1 MVSLQAQSWSI
12 EWNEMS
18 QDLFSVFDI
27 ATRLNLH
34 VKTVRNYVR
43 EGRLK
48 ATRIG
53 KQYRISRADLEA
65 FTGHPVPPTE
75 SEIAKRHRHVEVSSI
90 VQVDAISPEA
100 SAQLENSLAAFVNG
114 RTKPEEPLRIETI
127 YSRHIGHLK
136 IILLGD
142 ANDTGSALK
151 LITALLDK

>member
-1 MVSLQAQSWSI
+1 
-12 EWNEMS
+12 MS

-43 EGRLK
+43 EGQLK

-65 FTGHPVPPTE
+65 FTGHPVPPSE
-75 SEIAKRHRHVEVSSI
+75 SETARRQRHIEVSGI

-100 SAQLENSLAAFVNG
+100 SAQVEKSLAAFVSG
-114 RTKPEEPLRIETI
+114 RTKPEEPLRIDTI
-127 YSRHIGHLK
+127 YDRHTGHLK
-136 IILLGD
+136 IILLGG
-142 ANDTGSALK
+142 ANDTATALK
-151 LITALLDK
+151 VITALLAE

>member
-1 MVSLQAQSWSI
+1 
-12 EWNEMS
+12 MS

-43 EGRLK
+43 EGQLK

-65 FTGHPVPPTE
+65 FTGQPVPASE
-75 SEIAKRHRHVEVSSI
+75 SEIARRHRHVEVSGV
-90 VQVDAISPEA
+90 VQIDAISPEA
-100 SAQLENSLAAFVNG
+100 SSQLENSLAAFVSG
-114 RTKPEEPLRIETI
+114 RAKPEEPLRIETI
-127 YSRHIGHLK
+127 YDRHTGHMK
-136 IILLGD
+136 IILLGG

-151 LITALLDK
+151 LITAVLDA

>member
-1 MVSLQAQSWSI
+1 MK
-12 EWNEMS
+12 MS

-43 EGRLK
+43 EGQLK

-65 FTGHPVPPTE
+65 FTGHPVPPSE
-75 SEIAKRHRHVEVSSI
+75 SEIARRQRHVEVSGI
-90 VQVDAISPEA
+90 VQIDAISPEV
-100 SAQLENSLAAFVNG
+100 SAQLENSMSAFVSG

-127 YSRHIGHLK
+127 YDQHTGHLK
-136 IILLGD
+136 IILLGG
-142 ANDTGSALK
+142 ANDTGSALR
-151 LITALLDK
+151 LIAALLDK

>member
-1 MVSLQAQSWSI
+1 MP
-12 EWNEMS
+12 

-43 EGRLK
+43 EGQLK

-65 FTGHPVPPTE
+65 FTGHPVPTSE
-75 SEIAKRHRHVEVSSI
+75 SEVARRHRQVEVSSI

-100 SAQLENSLAAFVNG
+100 SAQLENSLSAFTSG
-114 RTKPEEPLRIETI
+114 RTKPEEPLRVETI
-127 YSRHIGHLK
+127 YDRHTGHLK
-136 IILLGD
+136 IILLGG
-142 ANDTGSALK
+142 ANDTSAALK